1 MGLKKKLAALVGLVL
16 IAVSIANVEL
26 GALMGLDP
34 PKKLILARMADPGCT
49 TDEIQ
54 KDLDAGEANACVT
67 NPGVWDAPDILLL
80 GEGLLIFLASFMRWP
95 RKGRWA
101 VRIRKMAIV
110 SGVILCG
117 VALADRF
124 DQLPGTSSEDLATL
138 LPFPAPGIAV
148 QIGLFAAG
156 IFLIRGPKYKIHF
169 EKEKKRKKDRNYSHQ
184 ELDFAYRQGGNLGSL
199 TKAGKLKGVAN
210 RLGCGVIE

>member
-16 IAVSIANVEL
+16 ISVSIANVEL

-95 RKGRWA
+95 RKVG
-101 VRIRKMAIV
+101 
-110 SGVILCG
+110 
-117 VALADRF
+117 
-124 DQLPGTSSEDLATL
+124 
-138 LPFPAPGIAV
+138 
-148 QIGLFAAG
+148 GLFAYV
-156 IFLIRGPKYKIHF
+156 KW
-169 EKEKKRKKDRNYSHQ
+169 Q
-184 ELDFAYRQGGNLGSL
+184 
-199 TKAGKLKGVAN
+199 
-210 RLGCGVIE
+210 

>member
-16 IAVSIANVEL
+16 ISVSIANVEL

-138 LPFPAPGIAV
+138 ASTLKMKTA
-148 QIGLFAAG
+148 L
-156 IFLIRGPKYKIHF
+156 
-169 EKEKKRKKDRNYSHQ
+169 
-184 ELDFAYRQGGNLGSL
+184 NLRPPQ
-199 TKAGKLKGVAN
+199 A
-210 RLGCGVIE
+210 